1 MELSFTPTFDPAK
14 TVQRLDR
21 LLVASPLPSPELA
34 RRIERLEAD
43 FRSYARCY
51 PLPLWAPGLDL
62 TAEISEKPYIV
73 FVARTKW
80 TQPDSTDPYAHND
93 GFQIVNI
100 APRDEEIFQRIVAKY
115 GTPETKW

>member
-1 MELSFTPTFDPAK
+1 MADNR
-14 TVQRLDR
+14 RLDER
-21 LLVASPLPSPELA
+21 RKFGYYMRVLDNSTQELVGYLADISPHGFKLDSKQALQVNK
-34 RRIERLEAD
+34 D
-43 FRSYARCY
+43 YSFR
-51 PLPLWAPGLDL
+51 LDL

-100 APRDEEIFQRIVAKY
+100 APRDEEIFQRIVVKY